1 MPSLVVPFSKLEL
14 RQFEGIVPEK
24 RFWLAFRVCSWF
36 REAHSGGSEPVRVL
50 LLRLTCFRLE
60 LPDQED
66 GMEPASRHR
75 RASYILQIIKRFEL
89 QNTSSFWGLIHT
101 DALMAGWSQAYSYQ
115 KP

>member
-1 MPSLVVPFSKLEL
+1 MQLRQHQAQSLREEATHRLVRLLMPSLVVPFSKLEL
-14 RQFEGIVPEK
+14 RQFEGIVPEN

-75 RASYILQIIKRFEL
+75 RASQILQIIKRL
-89 QNTSSFWGLIHT
+89 V
-101 DALMAGWSQAYSYQ
+101 
-115 KP
+115 